1 MSALLRG
8 VLLAVVQVA
17 LIGAVGGKLLYDR
30 ASLPR
35 AWVETAGVDPDLP
48 IRGRYVALNLV
59 LPLAPESVAP
69 EVDVACG
76 RIELPDGRPVAV
88 LDRDAD
94 ARGAGPGAGAACFR
108 QRRLD
113 PGEPWMLL
121 EPVAFFLPEDAPD
134 PTRDVRPGELWVEVT
149 LPKRGAPRPIR
160 LGLKRNGAIEPLR

>member
-1 MSALLRG
+1 MSALLQG
-8 VLLAVVQVA
+8 VLLAAVQVA

-69 EVDVACG
+69 EADVACG

-88 LDRDAD
+88 LEA
-94 ARGAGPGAGAACFR
+94 GAGDGESAVMPGRPTCFR
-108 QRRLD
+108 RAGDGNDR
-113 PGEPWMLL
+113 WLL
-121 EPVAFFLPEDAPD
+121 VEPVAFFLSEHAKD
-134 PTRDVRPGELWVEVT
+134 PTLEAQPRELWVEVT
-149 LPKRGAPRPIR
+149 LPSQGAPRPIR
-160 LGLKRNGAIEPLR
+160 LGLRRNARIEPLG